1 MSSNSVT
8 PPPGLSPSEK
18 ASVIVT
24 VVLLVILSTIA
35 AVSSHNHYVL
45 PLAVS
50 VGGIGGLI
58 HEIAQSRGRIL
69 FFQRFQDGMYLGSV
83 AGVILGAVAGVLAIR
98 GYVANGAATVDTTQI
113 TYEIFLAGLALKG
126 VVEAA
131 GGNAVPRET
140 K

>member
-1 MSSNSVT
+1 MSST
-8 PPPGLSPSEK
+8 PLANTSELSRSDV
-18 ASVIVT
+18 ASIIVT

-35 AVSSHNHYVL
+35 VVSHNKHHVL

-69 FFQRFQDGMYLGSV
+69 FFQRFQDGIYLGSV
-83 AGVILGAVAGVLAIR
+83 AGVVLGAVAGVLAVR
-98 GYVANGAATVDTTQI
+98 GYVANGAATIDTTQI
-113 TYEIFLAGLALKG
+113 AYEIFLAGLALKG